1 MSLKYLWEQRE
12 IPSQY
17 AKWLVK
23 LMGFQ
28 FTIEYREGRTNKAA
42 DALSRVH
49 LQNQGDDAT
58 LQEITVLFSPDV
70 KAISQEVFQDPSL
83 LKIIHHLQDNPDIQS
98 HYSISQNQLRLPQNL

>member
-28 FTIEYREGRTNKAA
+28 FTVKYREGRTNKVA
-42 DALSRVH
+42 DALSRVNME
-49 LQNQGDDAT
+49 LDAI
-58 LQEITVLFSPDV
+58 LKEISVLFLPDIE
-70 KAISQEVFQDPSL
+70 AICQEVCYTPIEQEVERSL
-83 LKIIHHLQDNPDIQS
+83 LFKAVQEGSCNRII
-98 HYSISQNQLRLPQNL
+98 RG